1 MLPPLLAPDMA
12 LPAASRLD
20 RLSHTRLYCTTTVV
34 PPALLNC
41 RACML
46 TDVHGWQRL
55 ITGM

>member
-12 LPAASRLD
+12 LPAASRLG
-20 RLSHTRLYCTTTVV
+20 RLSHTRLYCTTTAV

-55 ITGM
+55 ITGL